1 MNIWRRKLMNKSKHG
16 TSDHIQDSREL
27 QPIQLTQRP
36 RPACLSSFLTRFHIL
51 TQWFHILTARFHIL
65 TQRLLNNSDPATAIR
80 IYNVWQDGGSFTS
93 CNMQARG
100 VNLSW
105 EPPFPLRWHLCNPI
119 VPEHFPTCNSQR
131 WTFPPVN
138 SLLIKDPFAGL
149 YTSLARFEEMPR

>member
-1 MNIWRRKLMNKSKHG
+1 MR
-16 TSDHIQDSREL
+16 
-27 QPIQLTQRP
+27 
-36 RPACLSSFLTRFHIL
+36 
-51 TQWFHILTARFHIL
+51 
-65 TQRLLNNSDPATAIR
+65 
-80 IYNVWQDGGSFTS
+80 
-93 CNMQARG
+93 ARG

-149 YTSLARFEEMPR
+149 YLSRPFWGNAQVMTLMWWGFKVWECVIGRYILAILGYWVSKGGVLSSVKVWRKRFLEVRLYRVWRFGFGGLVISGDNRKNVFWTFPFQKLTGFFC